1 MKVIGAKLGK
11 PKRWRLE
18 EEQEFAVADISRR
31 NNKIKMCQVLR
42 AFCAI
47 GIRLT
52 DLNGGILPVP
62 EQAQLHRALVQ
73 RAQRDKQRRR

>member
-1 MKVIGAKLGK
+1 VKIIGARLGK

-18 EEQEFAVADISRR
+18 EEQEYAVADISRR

-47 GIRLT
+47 GIRVT

-62 EQAQLHRALVQ
+62 EQVRIQRALIHRAH
-73 RAQRDKQRRR
+73 RDRKRSR

>member
-1 MKVIGAKLGK
+1 MKIIGARLGK

-18 EEQEFAVADISRR
+18 EEQECAVADISRR

-62 EQAQLHRALVQ
+62 EQARLNRALAR
-73 RAQRDKQRRR
+73 RAQQDRKRNR